1 MIKNLIRLLLPIM
14 LALFAVLVFAAQTF
28 SESAAFDAR
37 GIFGNRQTAE
47 ATSETTT
54 TDTVAATNCRYGVGY
69 IGDFRDSLAWVPTLD
84 AGWYLNFGSSSA
96 SEVKS
101 AEFAPVISVRQD
113 QLNGQRLPTYTVRP
127 PLTYYY
133 TDQNGRVRDGLG
145 LFISRNLGS
154 IWLVG
159 NEVDVNNNAQGNTM
173 PDVYARAYHE
183 IYHFIKKADPTAKVA
198 HASLSMMTPGRMQY
212 LDIVWDTYRQL
223 YGQDMPVDIWN
234 MHLYILSERHP
245 FNASGDG
252 DGKVAV
258 GTDRNIA
265 IWDAVADTSKCPNPN
280 LPDTAA
286 NDPRHDVYCRSEHDS
301 VRIFQEQLL
310 NMRRWMK
317 EHGQQNKP
325 LIISEYGLLYP
336 YVQDTP
342 TSCFLAD
349 EFGNCFAPQ
358 RVSDYLRGT
367 MDVLETMTDPNLGY
381 PQDGNRLVQQWLWYS
396 IITDPEWSGG
406 SSNLIVQNYQ
416 SFTPGDPA
424 ALTPIGQAFRQE
436 AISSTG
442 SVNLVGGEA
451 NNVVGYL
458 ASNGGANSGSA
469 RITASFRN
477 SGIISAIQPFTV
489 TFYRDAALTQ
499 PIGSVNFDPNNQGA
513 VTGCSW
519 NGRNNFQ
526 VSMTWKNLP
535 VGTHNYWAVID
546 SGNAVTETSNG
557 DNTTTQGTVR
567 ILRYANFNPVVGTLA
582 NN

>member
-1 MIKNLIRLLLPIM
+1 MKKNLFKLLLPIM
-14 LALFAVLVFAAQTF
+14 IALFAVLAFAAQTF
-28 SESAAFDAR
+28 SESPAFDAR
-37 GIFGNRQTAE
+37 NLFGAHSSSAETAN
-47 ATSETTT
+47 ETN
-54 TDTVAATNCRYGVGY
+54 TVAATNCRYGVGY
-69 IGDFRDSLAWVPTLD
+69 IPDFRDSLAWVPTLD
-84 AGWYLNFGSSSA
+84 AGWYLNFGPNGA
-96 SEVKS
+96 REVTS
-101 AEFAPVISVRQD
+101 AEFAPVVSVRQN
-113 QLNGQRLPTYTVRP
+113 QVNGQRLPTYRVRP
-127 PLTYYY
+127 ALSYYY
-133 TDQNGRVRDGLG
+133 TDDNGRVRDGLG
-145 LFISRNLGS
+145 LLISRNPGS

-159 NEVDVNNNAQGNTM
+159 NEVDVNNFVQGNTM

-183 IYHFIKKADPTAKVA
+183 VYHFIKKADPTAKVA

-223 YGQDMPVDIWN
+223 YGQDMPVDVWN

-245 FNASGDG
+245 FNDSGDG
-252 DGKVAV
+252 DGKVAL
-258 GTDRNIA
+258 GTDRNLA
-265 IWDAVADTSKCPNPN
+265 IWDAVADASKCPNPN
-280 LPDTAA
+280 QPDIAA

-317 EHGQQNKP
+317 DHGQQNKP

-349 EFGNCFAPQ
+349 EFGNCFTPQ
-358 RVSDYLRGT
+358 RVSNYLRET

-396 IITDPEWSGG
+396 IITEPEWSGG

-416 SFTPGDPA
+416 TFTPGDPA

-436 AISSTG
+436 ATSSTG
-442 SVNLVGGEA
+442 SVNLVGGQA
-451 NNVVGYL
+451 TNVIGYL
-458 ASNGGANSGSA
+458 DSSGGANTGSA
-469 RITASFRN
+469 HITASFRN
-477 SGIISAIQPFTV
+477 SGTISVIEPFTV

-499 PIGSVNFDPNNQGA
+499 PIGSVPFDPNSQGA

-519 NGRNNFQ
+519 DGRNNFH
-526 VSMTWKNLP
+526 VSMTWENLP
-535 VGTHNYWAVID
+535 LGTHNYWAVID
-546 SGNAVTETSNG
+546 SGNAVTETSNN
-557 DNTTTQGTVR
+557 DNNTTQGTVR

>member
-1 MIKNLIRLLLPIM
+1 MKKNLFKLFLPIVI
-14 LALFAVLVFAAQTF
+14 ALCAVLVFAAQTF
-28 SESAAFDAR
+28 SEGAAFDVR
-37 GIFGNRQTAE
+37 GRFGNSQADVDTTAE
-47 ATSETTT
+47 KKI
-54 TDTVAATNCRYGVGY
+54 VAATNCRYGVGY
-69 IGDFRDSLAWVPTLD
+69 IPDFRDSLAWVPTLD
-84 AGWYLNFGSSSA
+84 AGWYLNFGISGA

-101 AEFAPVISVRQD
+101 AEFTPVISVRQD
-113 QLNGQRLPTYTVRP
+113 KLNGQRLPTYTVRP

-133 TDQNGRVRDGLG
+133 MDDNGRIRDGLG
-145 LFISRNLGS
+145 LHISRNPGS

-159 NEVDVNNNAQGNTM
+159 NEVDVNNDVQGNTM

-223 YGQDMPVDIWN
+223 YGQDMPVDVWN

-245 FNASGDG
+245 TNASGDG

-258 GTDRNIA
+258 GTDPNLA
-265 IWDAVADTSKCPNPN
+265 IWDAVSDRTKCPDPN

-317 EHGQQNKP
+317 DHGQQNKP

-349 EFGNCFAPQ
+349 EFGNCFTPV
-358 RVSDYLRGT
+358 RVSEYLRET
-367 MDVLETMTDPNLGY
+367 MDVLETLTDPNLGY

-406 SSNLIVQNYQ
+406 SSNLIVQNYNT
-416 SFTPGDPA
+416 FTPGSPN
-424 ALTPIGQAFRQE
+424 ALTAIGQAFRQE
-436 AISSTG
+436 ATSSPG

-451 NNVVGYL
+451 NDVFGYL
-458 ASNGGANSGSA
+458 DAGGSTGSA
-469 RITASFRN
+469 RITATFRN
-477 SGIISAIQPFTV
+477 SGVTSVIEPFTV

-499 PIGSVNFDPNNQGA
+499 PIGSVTFNPENQGA

-519 NGRNNFQ
+519 DGRNNFR
-526 VSMTWKNLP
+526 VSMTWENLP
-535 VGTHNYWAVID
+535 IGTHNYWAVID
-546 SGNAVTETSNG
+546 SQNVIAETSNS
-557 DNTTTQGTVR
+557 DNTTTRGTVR
-567 ILRYANFNPVVGTLA
+567 IHRYSNFSPVVGTMA